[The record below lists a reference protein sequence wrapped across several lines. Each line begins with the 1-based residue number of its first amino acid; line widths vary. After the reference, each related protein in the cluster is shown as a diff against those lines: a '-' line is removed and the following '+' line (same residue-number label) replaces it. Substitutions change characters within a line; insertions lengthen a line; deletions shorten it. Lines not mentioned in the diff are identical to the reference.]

1 MKEGTTLL
9 AVAVGDRGV
18 VDPSEPVLRADDEA
32 LLRGRAAFETIR
44 VYSGRP
50 FKLAQH
56 LDRRAGAAAR
66 VGLPAVARRAGGE
79 QAQQARD
86 APAAPHPVRRHDR
99 TPTPDAL
106 ALGCEL
112 ADHTGRDIAVGA
124 IYTAL
129 ARLERRGLVQS
140 WLGEPTPERGGKAK
154 RHYRVLAAG
163 KKALAKAE
171 AALTALSRAA
181 GDHLGGT

>member
-1 MKEGTTLL
+1 MNNGLDTGVDIYYKEVAMGDHLGRFEHFLLL
-9 AVAVGDRGV
+9 AVMRLGEDAYGM
-18 VDPSEPVLRADDEA
+18 
-32 LLRGRAAFETIR
+32 TIR
-44 VYSGRP
+44 R
-50 FKLAQH
+50 
-56 LDRRAGAAAR
+56 
-66 VGLPAVARRAGGE
+66 
-79 QAQQARD
+79 
-86 APAAPHPVRRHDR
+86 
-99 TPTPDAL
+99 
-106 ALGCEL
+106 EL

>member
-1 MKEGTTLL
+1 MGLTPVIDIYYKEVAMSDHLGRFEHFLLL
-9 AVAVGDRGV
+9 AVMRLGEDAYGM
-18 VDPSEPVLRADDEA
+18 
-32 LLRGRAAFETIR
+32 TIR
-44 VYSGRP
+44 R
-50 FKLAQH
+50 
-56 LDRRAGAAAR
+56 
-66 VGLPAVARRAGGE
+66 
-79 QAQQARD
+79 
-86 APAAPHPVRRHDR
+86 
-99 TPTPDAL
+99 
-106 ALGCEL
+106 EL

-154 RHYRVLAAG
+154 RHYRVLATG

-181 GDHLGGT
+181 GDPLGRT

>member
-1 MKEGTTLL
+1 MGDHLGRFEHFLLL
-9 AVAVGDRGV
+9 AVMRLGEDAYGM
-18 VDPSEPVLRADDEA
+18 
-32 LLRGRAAFETIR
+32 TIR
-44 VYSGRP
+44 R
-50 FKLAQH
+50 
-56 LDRRAGAAAR
+56 
-66 VGLPAVARRAGGE
+66 
-79 QAQQARD
+79 
-86 APAAPHPVRRHDR
+86 
-99 TPTPDAL
+99 
-106 ALGCEL
+106 EL

-154 RHYRVLAAG
+154 RHYRVLATG

-171 AALTALSRAA
+171 AVLTALSRAA